1 MRIVRFLD
9 WKNRKM
15 KMLKMLIII
24 SLLSMNG
31 CGLIVYGT
39 HQDVKIETDPPG
51 LSAVNN
57 GKSCITPCVLDVSRK
72 STEMIIIRPDGTDLS
87 TELKR
92 SFNWLIIPGNFWN
105 GWLGLL
111 YDGLYGAFWTIE
123 DVNIR
128 FPKTEAREK
137 KSIKKRM

>member
-1 MRIVRFLD
+1 
-9 WKNRKM
+9 M
-15 KMLKMLIII
+15 KTIKMLIMIP
-24 SLLSMNG
+24 LLLMTG

-57 GKSCITPCVLDVSRK
+57 GKSCITPCVLNVSRK
-72 STEMIIIRPDGTDLS
+72 STEMIIMRPDGADVR
-87 TELKR
+87 TEFKR
-92 SFNWLIIPGNFWN
+92 SFNWLILPGNFWN
-105 GWLGLL
+105 AWLGVL

-123 DVNIR
+123 DITIK

-137 KSIKKRM
+137 KSKKNKDVK